1 MTSSITFNVGA
12 PTFLTVAHPFRGEE
26 FHCVDTSIQAAP
38 FPFWND
44 ALPKILIALKTKSL
58 GKPSS
63 ITLNVGAPTFSE
75 AHPFRGRVFRNAG
88 NVVPD
93 HRTPS
98 GLKGLSY
105 KLQHHSRGA
114 VSQ

>member
-12 PTFLTVAHPFRGEE
+12 PTFPTVAHPFRGED
-26 FHCVDTSIQAAP
+26 FHYIGKSIRTAP

-44 ALPKILIALKTKSL
+44 AIPKILIALKTKSL
-58 GKPSS
+58 EKPSS

-75 AHPFRGRVFRNAG
+75 AHPFRGKVFRNAG
-88 NVVPD
+88 NVVPE

-98 GLKGLSY
+98 GLKGPSY